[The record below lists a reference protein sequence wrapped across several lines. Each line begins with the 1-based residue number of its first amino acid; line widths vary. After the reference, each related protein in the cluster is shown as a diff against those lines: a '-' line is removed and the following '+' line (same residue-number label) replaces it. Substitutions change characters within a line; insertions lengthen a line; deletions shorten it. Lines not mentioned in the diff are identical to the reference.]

1 MLSEKI
7 IIEIAVNNFS
17 WVSIKNEIDKIL
29 HSIEVE
35 KVSNMFFQDWMGKR
49 R

>member
-1 MLSEKI
+1 MLSEEI

-29 HSIEVE
+29 FSIEVE
-35 KVSNMFFQDWMGKR
+35 KVSNMFFQDWMKKR